1 MLCTYMHR
9 VLWTLRILYAR
20 TDTRAAKYSRVA
32 GICMPSLHGER
43 RWRNG
48 GTRATARPRIPS
60 NSSPVVQRLALGR
73 RECLGLGQD
82 TVPVLRTCAAHR
94 GVRRTGASGR
104 PRDACR
110 SVRSARP
117 RLRARHGT
125 RAPRSAAAA
134 GAHPS
139 PAPRPWHAAP
149 RRGPAIQ
156 RRRTQQR
163 QQCGA
168 HRRRRRGPAL
178 TLVDWNHES
187 HNGFDCSR
195 PDGMLC
201 LLGESV
207 HPF

>member
-1 MLCTYMHR
+1 
-9 VLWTLRILYAR
+9 
-20 TDTRAAKYSRVA
+20 
-32 GICMPSLHGER
+32 MPSLRGER

-73 RECLGLGQD
+73 RECLSLGQD

-134 GAHPS
+134 GAQPIAGATPACGTRPLGAGLQSSGGGRSSGSSAAHTDAAAAGRHSRWWTGTMS
-139 PAPRPWHAAP
+139 PTTASTAA
-149 RRGPAIQ
+149 GPTACCVFWEKTFFFFQNCSEKTRI
-156 RRRTQQR
+156 
-163 QQCGA
+163 
-168 HRRRRRGPAL
+168 GPEFA
-178 TLVDWNHES
+178 
-187 HNGFDCSR
+187 R
-195 PDGMLC
+195 
-201 LLGESV
+201 GESQLD
-207 HPF
+207 FARAG

>member
-32 GICMPSLHGER
+32 GICMPSLRGER
-43 RWRNG
+43 RWRIG

-60 NSSPVVQRLALGR
+60 NSSPVVQRLALGC
-73 RECLGLGQD
+73 RECLSLGQD

-117 RLRARHGT
+117 RPRARHVT
-125 RAPRSAAAA
+125 RAPRSASAA
-134 GAHPS
+134 GAQPS
-139 PAPRPWHAAP
+139 PAPRPPVA
-149 RRGPAIQ
+149 RGPSA
-156 RRRTQQR
+156 RACNPAAADAAAAAVRRTQTPPPR
-163 QQCGA
+163 AGT
-168 HRRRRRGPAL
+168 HVGGLEP
-178 TLVDWNHES
+178 
-187 HNGFDCSR
+187 
-195 PDGMLC
+195 
-201 LLGESV
+201 
-207 HPF
+207 